1 MSMKEYVV
9 QSGPLRTLDAIYD
22 PRFANLKPM
31 ADYHTILITAKA
43 VTRRLHM
50 QSLSRSSDREITFVK
65 KLFGDLAQGARTLVG
80 LKDITSSKAAAFAKK
95 LWDQD
100 ALKWHKL
107 AYGTAEDDLVFAE
120 LKNFESDFDILTDSV
135 PASEGTTFAYL
146 TAASFDVFRIYWE
159 RACQASLKA
168 KNDFFRRDVMAIG
181 SEAKITL
188 WQDPDGS
195 FGIMLHPKV
204 TDVEAVE
211 AKISE
216 AGQLA
221 GMDITFAPGL
231 FS

>member
-1 MSMKEYVV
+1 MKEYVV
-9 QSGPLRTLDAIYD
+9 QSGPLRTLESIYD
-22 PRFANLKPM
+22 PRFSNLKPV

-43 VTRRLHM
+43 VTRRIHM
-50 QSLSRSSDREITFVK
+50 QGLSRASDREISFIK
-65 KLFGDLAQGARTLVG
+65 KFFGDLAQGARTIVG
-80 LKDITSSKAAAFAKK
+80 VKDITASKAAALAKK

-107 AYGTAEDDLVFAE
+107 VYGTGEDDLVFAE
-120 LKNFESDFDILTDSV
+120 LKNFGSDFDVLTDCV
-135 PASEGTTFAYL
+135 PPSEGTWFAYL
-146 TAASFDVFRIYWE
+146 TASLFDVFRIYWE
-159 RACQASLKA
+159 RSCQASLKA
-168 KNDFFRRDVMAIG
+168 KNDFFRRDVLATG
-181 SEAKITL
+181 GEAKITL

-211 AKISE
+211 AKITE